1 MTNNVVK
8 SEAGFSLIE
17 LLIALSIFAVGLLG
31 TAGMQLTALQS
42 NAGAHKITT
51 INAVAAGVLEE
62 ILTWAPDD
70 PKLTDDAGGVSHAWD
85 FNPATFGVNDPLT
98 VAGGGTFT
106 AGYVVQSN
114 VPIGSVSTITLT
126 VTSIAG
132 STAWG
137 GNSRTLTCLKK
148 TQ

>member
-1 MTNNVVK
+1 MTNNFLK

-51 INAVAAGVLEE
+51 INTVAAGVMEE

-70 PKLTDDAGGVSHAWD
+70 PKLIDVAGNPHSWD
-85 FNPATFGVNDPLT
+85 FDLTTIAADPLT
-98 VAGGGTFT
+98 VIGGGTFT
-106 AGYVVQSN
+106 ARYNVQTN

-126 VTSIAG
+126 VTSTAG
-132 STAWG
+132 SSAWG
-137 GNSRTLTCLKK
+137 GNSRVLTCLKK